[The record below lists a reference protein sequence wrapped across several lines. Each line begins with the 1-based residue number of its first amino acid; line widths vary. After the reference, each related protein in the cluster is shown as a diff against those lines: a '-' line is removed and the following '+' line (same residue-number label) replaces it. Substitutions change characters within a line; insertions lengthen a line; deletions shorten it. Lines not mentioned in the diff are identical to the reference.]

1 MRAVRYHEYGPP
13 EVLRLEEVED
23 PVPGEGELLVRTS
36 ATGVNY
42 FEVQVRAG
50 VLPDPLDS
58 PLPHIPGIEVAGTV
72 QAVGPG
78 VGKRRIGERVIAT
91 VAAGSYAESV
101 VVAATAALPLDERLG
116 EHRALALLGQGATA
130 VGVFETAEIGPDDTV
145 LVEAAG
151 GGIGTLLVQLATR
164 AGARVVA
171 GASGD
176 AKRRLAAELGADT
189 TVDYSRPGWT
199 EEVGPVSVVLETV
212 GGQTAREAYGLLTE
226 PNARMVVFGT
236 ASGAPVE
243 ISSQQLLPVGATVIP
258 FSLGYRPQRWPEL
271 VRRAEEL
278 TVRGELT
285 PVIGAVLPLAEAA
298 AAHRAFEDR
307 TAFGKTILTV

>member
-1 MRAVRYHEYGPP
+1 MRAVRYHEYGAP
-13 EVLRLEEVED
+13 EVLRVEEVED
-23 PVPGEGELLVRTS
+23 PVPGEGELLVRAT

-50 VLPDPLDS
+50 VLPDPLGS

-72 QAVGPG
+72 IAVGPG
-78 VGKRRIGERVIAT
+78 VDGRRIGERVIGN
-91 VAAGSYAESV
+91 VASGSYAELV
-101 VVAATAALPLDERLG
+101 VIPAAAAAPLDERLG

-130 VGVFETAEIGPDDTV
+130 VGVLEAAGIGPGDTV

-151 GGIGTLLVQLATR
+151 GGIGTLLVQLAGR

-171 GASGD
+171 AASGE
-176 AKRRLAAELGADT
+176 AKRRLAADLGADT

-199 EEVGPVSVVLETV
+199 DEVGPVSVVLETV
-212 GGQTAREAYGLLTE
+212 GGQIAREAYGLLTA
-226 PNARMVVFGT
+226 PGARMVVFGT
-236 ASGAPVE
+236 ASGEPVE
-243 ISSQQLLPVGATVIP
+243 IGSQQLLPVGATLIP

-271 VRRAEEL
+271 IRRAEEL
-278 TVRGELT
+278 TVRGELA

-298 AAHRAFEDR
+298 TAHRAFEAR
-307 TAFGKTILTV
+307 TALGKTILTL

>member
-1 MRAVRYHEYGPP
+1 MRAVRYHEYGAP
-13 EVLRLEEVED
+13 EVLRVEEVED
-23 PVPGEGELLVRTS
+23 PVPGAGELLVRAA

-50 VLPDPLDS
+50 VLPDPLGS

-72 QAVGPG
+72 VAVGPG
-78 VGKRRIGERVIAT
+78 VTAHRIGARVVGK
-91 VAAGSYAESV
+91 VAAGSYAELV
-101 VVAATAALPLDERLG
+101 VVPAADAAPLDDRLG

-130 VGVFETAEIGPDDTV
+130 VGVFETAEIGPGDTV

-151 GGIGTLLVQLATR
+151 GGIGTLLVQLAKR

-171 GASGD
+171 GASAE
-176 AKRRLAAELGADT
+176 AKRRLAADLGADT

-212 GGQTAREAYGLLTE
+212 GGQTAREAYGLLTA
-226 PNARMVVFGT
+226 PGARMVVFGS
-236 ASGAPVE
+236 ASGNPVK
-243 ISSQQLLPVGATVIP
+243 IGSDQLLPVGAALIP

-278 TVRGELT
+278 VVRGELD
-285 PVIGAVLPLAEAA
+285 PVIGTVLPLAEAA
-298 AAHRAFEDR
+298 AAHRAFEAR
-307 TAFGKTILTV
+307 TALGKTILTP

>member
-1 MRAVRYHEYGPP
+1 MRAIRYHEYGAP
-13 EVLRLEEVED
+13 EVLRVEEVED
-23 PVPGEGELLVRTS
+23 PVPGEGELLVRAA

-50 VLPDPLDS
+50 TLPDPLGS
-58 PLPHIPGIEVAGTV
+58 PLPRIPGIEVAGTV
-72 QAVGPG
+72 SAVGPG
-78 VGKRRIGERVIAT
+78 VDSRRIGERVVAT
-91 VAAGSYAESV
+91 VPAGSYAELV
-101 VVAATAALPLDERLG
+101 VVSAAAAVPLDERLG

-130 VGVFETAEIGPDDTV
+130 VGVFETAGIEPGDTV

-151 GGIGTLLVQLATR
+151 GGIGTLLVQLAKR

-171 GASGD
+171 GASGE
-176 AKRRLAAELGADT
+176 AKRRLAADLGADT
-189 TVDYSRPGWT
+189 TVDYSQPGWT

-212 GGQTAREAYGLLTE
+212 GGPTAREAYGLLTA

-236 ASGAPVE
+236 ASGEPVE
-243 ISSQQLLPVGATVIP
+243 IGSAQLLPVGATVIP

-278 TVRGELT
+278 TVRGELA

-298 AAHRAFEDR
+298 VAHRAFEER
-307 TAFGKTILTV
+307 TAVGKTILTL